1 MAELFHRIEQQR
13 HAERA
18 VLVHLELHDASH
30 AEDLSEFRELVDSA
44 GVTEVALVIAKPSNF
59 RARTLLGS
67 GKVEEI
73 AELAK
78 ALEAD
83 VIIVNFA
90 LSPSQE
96 RNLSND
102 CQMRVVDRVGLI
114 LDIFAQRAQSFEGK
128 LQVELAQLKHMAT
141 RLVGGWSHLERQ
153 KGGIGLRGPG
163 ETQLESDRRLIQE
176 RMIMLEKR
184 LAKVRGHRDLS
195 RKSRAKNELPTVVL
209 VGYTNAGKSTIFNA
223 LTRADV
229 YAEDR
234 LFATLD
240 TTIRRIHLP
249 SVGPCALADTVGFI
263 RHIPHDLVAAFRST
277 LEEATNASLLI
288 HIIDA
293 SDPRRDEKVADV
305 MSVLVEIGAKDV
317 PIIHVYNKIDAC
329 IPTVEAHVTPPMS
342 DGSREAWVSAKA
354 ELGMALLIR
363 AIAEKLEG
371 EQLEVKVALAASEGK
386 QRAQLYATGQVLS
399 ESFDENGLAWLTL
412 RLSPAQWA
420 DICQDSRFEFK
431 EQLASKAL
439 SA

>member
-18 VLVHLELHDASH
+18 VLVHLELYDADY
-30 AEDLSEFRELVDSA
+30 AEDLDEFRELVDSA
-44 GVTEVALVIAKPSNF
+44 GVTEVALVIAKPANF

-73 AELAK
+73 SAFVQT
-78 ALEAD
+78 LEAD
-83 VIIVNFA
+83 VVIVNFA

-102 CQMRVVDRVGLI
+102 CQCRVVDRVGLI

-128 LQVELAQLKHMAT
+128 LQVELAQLKHMST

-163 ETQLESDRRLIQE
+163 ETQLESDRRLLQD
-176 RMIMLEKR
+176 RMLMLEKR

-195 RKSRAKNELPTVVL
+195 RKARAKNDLPTVVL

-223 LTRADV
+223 LTRAGV

-249 SVGPCALADTVGFI
+249 GVGPCALADTVGFI

-277 LEEATNASLLI
+277 LEETVNASLLI

-293 SDPRRDEKVADV
+293 SDARRDEKIKDV
-305 MSVLVEIGAKDV
+305 MTVLQEIGAGDV

-329 IPTVEAHVTPPMS
+329 IPAIETHVSPLLD
-342 DGSREAWVSAKA
+342 DGAREAWISAR
-354 ELGMALLIR
+354 EQLGMSLLIR
-363 AIAEKLEG
+363 VIAEKLEG
-371 EQLEVKVALAASEGK
+371 EQIKVRVGVKADQGK
-386 QRAQLYATGQVLS
+386 LRAQLYATGQVLQ
-399 ESFDENGLAWLTL
+399 ESFDDEGVAWLDL
-412 RLSPAQWA
+412 LLSPAQWA
-420 DICQDSRFEFK
+420 DICEDSAFEYK
-431 EQLASKAL
+431 VRLATMDGNA
-439 SA
+439 

>member
-1 MAELFHRIEQQR
+1 MAEIFHRIEQQR

-44 GVTEVALVIAKPSNF
+44 GVTEVALVTAKPSNF

-223 LTRADV
+223 LTQ
-229 YAEDR
+229 
-234 LFATLD
+234 
-240 TTIRRIHLP
+240 
-249 SVGPCALADTVGFI
+249 
-263 RHIPHDLVAAFRST
+263 
-277 LEEATNASLLI
+277 
-288 HIIDA
+288 
-293 SDPRRDEKVADV
+293 
-305 MSVLVEIGAKDV
+305 IGS
-317 PIIHVYNKIDAC
+317 
-329 IPTVEAHVTPPMS
+329 AHV
-342 DGSREAWVSAKA
+342 
-354 ELGMALLIR
+354 
-363 AIAEKLEG
+363 
-371 EQLEVKVALAASEGK
+371 
-386 QRAQLYATGQVLS
+386 
-399 ESFDENGLAWLTL
+399 
-412 RLSPAQWA
+412 
-420 DICQDSRFEFK
+420 
-431 EQLASKAL
+431 
-439 SA
+439 

>member
-1 MAELFHRIEQQR
+1 
-13 HAERA
+13 
-18 VLVHLELHDASH
+18 
-30 AEDLSEFRELVDSA
+30 
-44 GVTEVALVIAKPSNF
+44 
-59 RARTLLGS
+59 
-67 GKVEEI
+67 
-73 AELAK
+73 
-78 ALEAD
+78 

-249 SVGPCALADTVGFI
+249 GVGPCALADTVGFI

-277 LEEATNASLLI
+277 LEEAINASLLI

-293 SDPRRDEKVADV
+293 SDARRDEKIADV
-305 MSVLVEIGAKDV
+305 MSVLEEIGAQDV

-329 IPTVEAHVTPPMS
+329 IPTIAAHVTTPLP

-354 ELGMALLIR
+354 EQGMALLIR

-371 EQLEVKVALAASEGK
+371 EQLEVKVALSASEGK

-399 ESFDENGLAWLTL
+399 EFFDDEGLAWLTL

-431 EQLASKAL
+431 EQLASKAIT
-439 SA
+439 A

>member
-1 MAELFHRIEQQR
+1 M
-13 HAERA
+13 
-18 VLVHLELHDASH
+18 HLELHDASH

-44 GVTEVALVIAKPSNF
+44 GVTEVALVVAKTSNF

-73 AELAK
+73 AELARV
-78 ALEAD
+78 LEAD

-249 SVGPCALADTVGFI
+249 GVGPCALADTVGFI

-293 SDPRRDEKVADV
+293 SDPRRTEKMADV
-305 MSVLVEIGAKDV
+305 MTVLDEIGAKDV
-317 PIIHVYNKIDAC
+317 PIIHVYNKVDAC
-329 IPTVEAHVTPPMS
+329 VPAVTAHLTPVLP

-354 ELGMALLIR
+354 EAGMALLIR
-363 AIAEKLEG
+363 AIAEKLAG
-371 EQLEVKVALAASEGK
+371 EQLEVKVALAAAEGK

-399 ESFDENGLAWLTL
+399 ESFDDEGLTWLTL

-420 DICQDSRFEFK
+420 EICQDSRFEFK
-431 EQLASKAL
+431 EQLATKAL
-439 SA
+439 NA

>member
-13 HAERA
+13 YAERA
-18 VLVHLELHDASH
+18 VLVHLDLYDESH

-44 GVTEVALVIAKPSNF
+44 GVTEVALVTAKPSNF

-73 AELAK
+73 AQLAK
-78 ALEAD
+78 MLEAD

-128 LQVELAQLKHMAT
+128 LQVELAQLKHMST
-141 RLVGGWSHLERQ
+141 RLVGGWTHLERQ

-163 ETQLESDRRLIQE
+163 ETQLESDRRLLQE
-176 RMIMLEKR
+176 RMLMLEKR
-184 LAKVRGHRDLS
+184 LLKVRGHRDLS
-195 RKSRAKNELPTVVL
+195 RKSRKKNELPTVVL
-209 VGYTNAGKSTIFNA
+209 VGYTNAGKSTVFNA
-223 LTRADV
+223 LTQADV

-249 SVGPCALADTVGFI
+249 GVGPCALADTVGFI

-277 LEEATNASLLI
+277 LEEATHASLLV

-293 SDPRRDEKVADV
+293 SDPRREEKVKDV
-305 MSVLVEIGAKDV
+305 ITVLQEIGADSV

-329 IPTVEAHVTPPMS
+329 VPSVEAHVTPVLA
-342 DGSREAWVSAKA
+342 DGAREAWVSAKA
-354 ELGMALLIR
+354 ELGMSLLIR

-371 EQLEVKVALAASEGK
+371 EQLEVKVALLPEQGK
-386 QRAQLYATGQVLS
+386 LRARLYATGQVLA
-399 ESFDENGLAWLTL
+399 EIFDEQGMAWLNL

-420 DICQDSRFEFK
+420 DICQDTSFEFK
-431 EQLASKAL
+431 EQLASRVLNA
-439 SA
+439 